1 MTFKEFR
8 EIAHGVYD
16 WQLYVIGQGEINQ
29 HYGYEE
35 TLDDKYDD
43 LKVISFNIIARS
55 EYHITCQVDL
65 I

>member
-1 MTFKEFR
+1 MTFKDFR
-8 EIAHGVYD
+8 QMAHGIYD
-16 WQLYVIGQGEINQ
+16 WQLFVIGKGESSW

-43 LKVISFNIIARS
+43 LKVISFDIKARS

>member
-1 MTFKEFR
+1 MTFKDFR
-8 EIAHGVYD
+8 QMAHGIYD
-16 WQLYVIGQGEINQ
+16 WQLFVISKGESNW

-43 LKVISFNIIARS
+43 LKVISFDIKARS

>member
-8 EIAHGVYD
+8 EMAHGVYD
-16 WQLYVIGQGEINQ
+16 WQLYVIDEGEITQ

-43 LKVISFNIIARS
+43 LKVISFNITARS

>member
-8 EIAHGVYD
+8 ELAHGIYD
-16 WQLYVIGQGEINQ
+16 WQIFVIDDSENHW

-35 TLDDKYDD
+35 TLDSEYDN
-43 LKVISFNIIARS
+43 LRVVSFNIIARS
-55 EYHITCQVDL
+55 EHHITCQVDL